1 MLNVENVLVMSLCVS
16 YVRFYVLF
24 VFRNIETVCSTT
36 SEMDCAETWFALV
49 SLKTCPPHV
58 IQRGTEVIGD
68 YNLILSQ

>member
-49 SLKTCPPHV
+49 SLKTSTSCYPERH
-58 IQRGTEVIGD
+58 RG
-68 YNLILSQ
+68 NRRL